1 MVRRNIEASGD
12 SIDDHVA
19 APEDVC
25 IETSEARL
33 VEKICDRDEPS
44 DCAFGIQY
52 MIRVLDDNPWAE
64 SFEGRR
70 GAKQSSR

>member
-1 MVRRNIEASGD
+1 MVRGNIEASGD

-44 DCAFGIQY
+44 DRAFGI
-52 MIRVLDDNPWAE
+52 
-64 SFEGRR
+64 
-70 GAKQSSR
+70 